1 MSVRAKFV
9 VQSITRSKGWN
20 PGISEVQTIKLT
32 PVTSGSE
39 ENKSFFAATPSGQ
52 IELGIVNAD
61 AVKEFDLGA
70 EMYVE
75 FTPANAPQ
83 S

>member
-9 VQSITRSKGWN
+9 VTSITRTKGWAAN
-20 PGISEVQTIKLT
+20 GGEVQTIRLS
-32 PVTSGSE
+32 PVTSGSD